1 MQDKQVYEYAFIRLV
16 PRVEREEF
24 LNVGVILFSKR
35 KKYLEVKYHLDE
47 ARLMAS
53 FPDIDLEEVNN
64 YLKAWELICEG
75 SEAGGEI
82 AKLDQ
87 AGRFRWLT
95 ATRSTIIQSSKVHP
109 GLCAEPEKIL
119 EKLFQKYVL
128 WES

>member
-24 LNVGVILFSKR
+24 LNVGVILFCKR
-35 KKYLEVKYHLDE
+35 KKYLDVKYHLDE
-47 ARLMAS
+47 ARLLAT
-53 FPDIDLEEVNN
+53 FPDIDLEEVSN
-64 YLKAWELICEG
+64 YLKAWELICKGKE
-75 SEAGGEI
+75 EGGEI

-109 GLCAEPEKIL
+109 GLCGEPEKIL
-119 EKLFQKYVL
+119 DKLFQNYVL